1 MVKYNIHLFSGE
13 LHRYLDNP
21 SVYFVQ
27 VFQQVEA
34 GTAMD
39 MREVE
44 IDMRIG
50 GILEMDQLLL
60 NTRIFQEGELV
71 FAYLDTLA
79 QSGILVQIIVLT
91 EFMLVQQLVN
101 HFAAFAAEA
110 FVFKRDYSFS
120 TGFTA
125 VVTADLFL

>member
-1 MVKYNIHLFSGE
+1 
-13 LHRYLDNP
+13 
-21 SVYFVQ
+21 
-27 VFQQVEA
+27 
-34 GTAMD
+34 

-79 QSGILVQIIVLT
+79 QPGILVQIVVLT
-91 EFMLVQQLVN
+91 EFMLVQQLVY